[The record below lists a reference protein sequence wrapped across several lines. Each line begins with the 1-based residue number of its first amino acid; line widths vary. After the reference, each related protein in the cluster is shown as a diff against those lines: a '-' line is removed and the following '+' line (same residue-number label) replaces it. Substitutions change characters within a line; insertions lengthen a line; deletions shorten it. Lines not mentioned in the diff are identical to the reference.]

1 MKFLDTL
8 LGRTKPKPANL
19 DSLFSL
25 PSAAVTLEAGAGL
38 HPTGRAAVAFKPASG
53 QVFAEA
59 GTELAPL
66 LQMAAEQSESQIRGE
81 TDTYGYRWVVI
92 EDPDLEDLISAVH
105 LVNSTL
111 EDRGFGSQLLCSMF
125 AFGTGTGGG
134 AAAQLYLVYLYKRGT
149 FYPFAPAPGGGEK
162 RDNELELRA
171 RGVLGSDLP
180 IEADLT
186 RWFPLWGVPI

>member
-8 LGRTKPKPANL
+8 LGRTKPKASNL
-19 DSLFSL
+19 DALFAL

-38 HPTGRAAVAFKPASG
+38 RPTGRAAVAFKPASG

-66 LQMAAEQSESQIRGE
+66 LEMAAEQAGSQLRE
-81 TDTYGYRWVVI
+81 ENDKYGYRWVVVD
-92 EDPDLEDLISAVH
+92 DPELEDLIGAVH
-105 LVNSTL
+105 LVNATL
-111 EDRGFGSQLLCSMF
+111 QDRGFGSQLLCSMF
-125 AFGTGTGGG
+125 GFGDQAG
-134 AAAQLYLVYLYKRGT
+134 ANRLYLVYLYKRGT
-149 FYPFAPAPGGGEK
+149 FYPFAPAPEGGEK
-162 RDNELELRA
+162 RDNELELRV
-171 RGVLGSDLP
+171 RGILGSDLP

>member
-19 DSLFSL
+19 DALFAL
-25 PSAAVTLEAGAGL
+25 PSAAVTLDAGAGL
-38 HPTGRAAVAFKPASG
+38 KSTGRAAVAFKPASG

-66 LQMAAEQSESQIRGE
+66 LEMAAEQSGSQIREE

-92 EDPDLEDLISAVH
+92 EDPDLEDLIGAVH

-111 EDRGFGSQLLCSMF
+111 EERGFGSQLLCSMF
-125 AFGTGTGGG
+125 AFGAAGT
-134 AAAQLYLVYLYKRGT
+134 ADADLYLVYLYKRGT
-149 FYPFAPAPGGGEK
+149 FYPFAPASGGGEK
-162 RDNELELRA
+162 RDNELELRV

-186 RWFPLWGVPI
+186 RWFPLWGVPV

>member
-8 LGRTKPKPANL
+8 LGRTQPKAPKL
-19 DSLFSL
+19 DALFAL

-38 HPTGRAAVAFKPASG
+38 RSTGRAAVAFKPASG

-66 LQMAAEQSESQIRGE
+66 LEMAAEQAGSQLRE
-81 TDTYGYRWVVI
+81 ENDKYGYRWVVVD
-92 EDPDLEDLISAVH
+92 DPDLEDLIGTVH
-105 LVNSTL
+105 LVNATL
-111 EDRGFGSQLLCSMF
+111 EDRGFGNQLLCSMF
-125 AFGTGTGGG
+125 GFADGEG
-134 AAAQLYLVYLYKRGT
+134 ANRLYLVYLYKRGT
-149 FYPFAPAPGGGEK
+149 FYPFAPVADGDEK
-162 RDNELELRA
+162 RDNELELRV

>member
-1 MKFLDTL
+1 VKFLDTL
-8 LGRTKPKPANL
+8 LGRTKPKAANL
-19 DSLFSL
+19 DALFSL

-38 HPTGRAAVAFKPASG
+38 RPTGRAAVAFKPASG

-66 LQMAAEQSESQIRGE
+66 LEMAAEQAGSALREE
-81 TDTYGYRWVVI
+81 NDKYGYRWVVVD
-92 EDPDLEDLISAVH
+92 DPDLEDLIGAVH
-105 LVNSTL
+105 LVNATL

-125 AFGTGTGGG
+125 GFGDPDG
-134 AAAQLYLVYLYKRGT
+134 ANRLYLVYLYKRGT

-162 RDNELELRA
+162 RDNELELRV

>member
-8 LGRTKPKPANL
+8 LGRTQPKPSKL
-19 DSLFSL
+19 DALFAL

-38 HPTGRAAVAFKPASG
+38 RPTGRAAVAFKPASG
-53 QVFAEA
+53 QGFAEA

-66 LQMAAEQSESQIRGE
+66 LAMTAEQAGSELRE
-81 TDTYGYRWVVI
+81 ENDTYGYRWVVVD
-92 EDPDLEDLISAVH
+92 DPELEDLIGAVH
-105 LVNSTL
+105 LVNATL
-111 EDRGFGSQLLCSMF
+111 EERGFGNQLLCSMF
-125 AFGTGTGGG
+125 GFGDETG
-134 AAAQLYLVYLYKRGT
+134 ASRLYLVYLYKRGT
-149 FYPFAPAPGGGEK
+149 FYPFAPVPGGGEK
-162 RDNELELRA
+162 LDNELELRV

>member
-8 LGRTKPKPANL
+8 LGRTKPKAANL

-38 HPTGRAAVAFKPASG
+38 RPTGRAAVAFKPASG

-66 LQMAAEQSESQIRGE
+66 LEMAAEQAGSALREE
-81 TDTYGYRWVVI
+81 NDKYGYRWVVVD
-92 EDPDLEDLISAVH
+92 DPDLEDLIGAVH
-105 LVNSTL
+105 LVNATL
-111 EDRGFGSQLLCSMF
+111 ENRGFGSQLLCSMF
-125 AFGTGTGGG
+125 GFGDKDG
-134 AAAQLYLVYLYKRGT
+134 ASRLYLVYLYKRGT

-162 RDNELELRA
+162 RDNELELRV

>member
-8 LGRTKPKPANL
+8 LGRTKPKAANL
-19 DSLFSL
+19 DALFSL

-38 HPTGRAAVAFKPASG
+38 RPTGRAAVAFKPASG

-66 LQMAAEQSESQIRGE
+66 LEMAAEQAGSQLRE
-81 TDTYGYRWVVI
+81 ENDKFGYRWVVVD
-92 EDPDLEDLISAVH
+92 DPELEDLIGAVH
-105 LVNSTL
+105 LVNATL
-111 EDRGFGSQLLCSMF
+111 QDRGFGSQLLCSMF
-125 AFGTGTGGG
+125 GFGDAEGTSR
-134 AAAQLYLVYLYKRGT
+134 LYLVYLYKRGT

-162 RDNELELRA
+162 RDNELELRV

>member
-8 LGRTKPKPANL
+8 LGRTKPKAANL
-19 DSLFSL
+19 DALFAL
-25 PSAAVTLEAGAGL
+25 PSAAVTLQAGAGL
-38 HPTGRAAVAFKPASG
+38 QPTGKAAVAFKPASG

-66 LQMAAEQSESQIRGE
+66 LQMAAEQSGSQIREE

-92 EDPDLEDLISAVH
+92 EDPDLEDLIGAVH
-105 LVNSTL
+105 LVNATL
-111 EDRGFGSQLLCSMF
+111 EERGFGNQLLCSMF
-125 AFGTGTGGG
+125 AFGTADAG
-134 AAAQLYLVYLYKRGT
+134 AAQLYLVYLYKRGT
-149 FYPFAPAPGGGEK
+149 FYPFAPAPGAGEK
-162 RDNELELRA
+162 RDNELELRV

-186 RWFPLWGVPI
+186 RWFPIWGAPVP

>member
-1 MKFLDTL
+1 MRFLDTL
-8 LGRTKPKPANL
+8 LGRTRPKAAKL
-19 DSLFSL
+19 DALFAL

-38 HPTGRAAVAFKPASG
+38 RSTGRAAVAFKPASG

-66 LQMAAEQSESQIRGE
+66 LEMAAAQAGSQLGE
-81 TDTYGYRWVVI
+81 ENDTYGYRWVVVD
-92 EDPDLEDLISAVH
+92 DPDLEDLIGAVH
-105 LVNSTL
+105 LVNATL
-111 EDRGFGSQLLCSMF
+111 EDRGFGNQLLCSMF
-125 AFGTGTGGG
+125 GFGDERG
-134 AAAQLYLVYLYKRGT
+134 ASRLYLVYLYKRGT

-162 RDNELELRA
+162 RDNELELRV

-180 IEADLT
+180 IEADLS

>member
-8 LGRTKPKPANL
+8 LGRTQPKTAKL
-19 DSLFSL
+19 DALFAL

-38 HPTGRAAVAFKPASG
+38 RPTGRAAVAFKPASG

-66 LQMAAEQSESQIRGE
+66 LEMAAEQAGSQLRE
-81 TDTYGYRWVVI
+81 ENDKYGYRWVVVD
-92 EDPDLEDLISAVH
+92 DPELEDLIGAVH
-105 LVNSTL
+105 LVNATL
-111 EDRGFGSQLLCSMF
+111 QDRGFGSQLLCSMF
-125 AFGTGTGGG
+125 GFGDEDS
-134 AAAQLYLVYLYKRGT
+134 ANRLYLVYLYKRGT

-162 RDNELELRA
+162 RDNELELRV
-171 RGVLGSDLP
+171 RGVLGTDLP

>member
-1 MKFLDTL
+1 MRFLDTL
-8 LGRTKPKPANL
+8 LGRTRPKAAKL
-19 DSLFSL
+19 DALFAL

-38 HPTGRAAVAFKPASG
+38 RSTGRAAVAFKPASG

-66 LQMAAEQSESQIRGE
+66 LEMAAAQAGSQLGE
-81 TDTYGYRWVVI
+81 ENDTYGYRWVVVD
-92 EDPDLEDLISAVH
+92 DPDLEDLIGAVH
-105 LVNSTL
+105 LVNATL
-111 EDRGFGSQLLCSMF
+111 EDRGFGNQLLCSMVG
-125 AFGTGTGGG
+125 FGDERG
-134 AAAQLYLVYLYKRGT
+134 ASRLYLVYLYKRGT

>member
-8 LGRTKPKPANL
+8 LGRTKPKAANL
-19 DSLFSL
+19 DALFSL

-66 LQMAAEQSESQIRGE
+66 LEMAAEQAGSALREE
-81 TDTYGYRWVVI
+81 NDKYGYRWVVVD
-92 EDPDLEDLISAVH
+92 DPDLEDLIGAVH
-105 LVNSTL
+105 LVNATL

-125 AFGTGTGGG
+125 GFGDQEG
-134 AAAQLYLVYLYKRGT
+134 ASRLYLVYLYKRGT

-162 RDNELELRA
+162 RDNELELRV